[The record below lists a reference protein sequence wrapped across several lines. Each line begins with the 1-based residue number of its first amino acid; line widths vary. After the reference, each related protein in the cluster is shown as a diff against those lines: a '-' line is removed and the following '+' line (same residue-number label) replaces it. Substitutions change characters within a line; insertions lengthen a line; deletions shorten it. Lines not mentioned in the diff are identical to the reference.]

1 MAEQAQDNL
10 QEEAQDLDALQD
22 ALPDAPAQVPQ
33 SNTPPSQV
41 PAPAANQPAP
51 QLQPERAQLI
61 QNLLNAIPIASADQ
75 ITRMLQVFAP
85 QAAQVPQPSQIN
97 PAPPSS
103 SRPQGRTYPL
113 PPRVWG
119 DATTAMFDPLGHL
132 LPQPTRKRCVC
143 EEKKKKLTLL

>member
-1 MAEQAQDNL
+1 MAEQAQESSQD
-10 QEEAQDLDALQD
+10 EAQDIDLLQD
-22 ALPDAPAQVPQ
+22 ALSDAPAQVPQ
-33 SNTPPSQV
+33 SHTPPPQV

-51 QLQPERAQLI
+51 QLQPERAQLL

-85 QAAQVPQPSQIN
+85 QSAQVSHPSQSN
-97 PAPPSS
+97 PAPPPPPV
-103 SRPQGRTYPL
+103 PQGPTYPL

-132 LPQPTRKRCVC
+132 LPQPTRKRCVG
-143 EEKKKKLTLL
+143 EKKKKKN